1 MGDPAVI
8 RVGVIGTGIM
18 GTDHA
23 RLLSSVIARATLAAT
38 FDLDP
43 ARAASAAGLSPAARV
58 FDDPLALIDD
68 DGVDAVLV
76 ASSDASHEQFVLACL
91 AAGKPVICE
100 KPLAPTIAGARTVVD
115 AEVALGRRLVS
126 VGFMRRH
133 DPGYMAIKNDLA
145 DGYLGRALIVHNVHR
160 NAAAGRD
167 VPSAHLITGSA
178 VHELDILRW
187 LLSEEIVAVSV
198 HRPRAARASG
208 TSTDPLFLI
217 VETES
222 GVLADIEVFVN
233 ASYGYEVRCE
243 LVGESGTITLDAPA
257 VVERRQSFTRST
269 AIAADWRPRF
279 AEAYRLEL
287 QDWVDSIVHG
297 RTSTSASAWDGY
309 LATVVAESAVQALVE
324 SRRVE
329 VTRPDRPRLYG

>member
-1 MGDPAVI
+1 MGHPVVI

-18 GTDHA
+18 GSDHA
-23 RLLSSVIARATLAAT
+23 RLLSSVVAGATLAAT

-43 ARAASAAGLSPAARV
+43 VRAAAAASLSPTSRV
-58 FDDPLALIDD
+58 FDDPLALIAD
-68 DGVDAVLV
+68 DGIDAVLV
-76 ASSDASHEQFVLACL
+76 ASSDASHERFVLACL

-100 KPLAPTIAGARTVVD
+100 KPLAPAVAGARTIVD
-115 AEVALGRRLVS
+115 AEMALGRRLVS

-133 DPGYMAIKNDLA
+133 DPGYVAVKNALA
-145 DGYLGRALIVHNVHR
+145 DGSLGHALIVHNVHR

-178 VHELDILRW
+178 VHELDIMRW
-187 LLSEEIVAVSV
+187 LLDEEIVAVSV

-208 TSTDPLFLI
+208 ASADPMFLV

-243 LVGESGTITLDAPA
+243 VVGELGTITLDAPA
-257 VVERRQSFTRST
+257 VVQRRQSFTRAT
-269 AIAADWRPRF
+269 AIAPDWRPRF

-297 RTSTSASAWDGY
+297 RRSTSASAWDGY
-309 LATVVAESAVQALVE
+309 LATVVAAAAVEALVE
-324 SRRVE
+324 YRRVE
-329 VTRPDRPRLYG
+329 IARPERPPLYG